1 MISEAHVDCTVFF
14 GNELQKFY
22 IGKIVV
28 CYVTCD
34 ATDVRRQ
41 EILLEENFKMLAQ
54 NANRAGHRSIE
65 IDVQIADEKVIHA
78 LNLYSR
84 LVAVKGM
91 NCDKNTGIG
100 GENAGIQPRN
110 TWIGIENAGIGD
122 YIYEYMAKKKFEI
135 DFENYVRNAP
145 PSKREKSS
153 AWSAAIGLQQV
164 DGLTPSKYLFET
176 ARRNIEGDITIDD
189 AQKLINSYYESKV
202 SRANDPD
209 DTEEADK
216 VASRIAKILSEKS
229 FNFSPSY
236 LIAIHDELFR
246 GIYKFAGRLRNYD
259 ITKKEWVLDG
269 DTVMYGAAFEL
280 RMALDYDFE
289 QEREFDYKGLNM
301 DQIVE
306 HLAYFVSRLWQI
318 HAFGEGNTRTTA
330 VFTIKYLRS
339 LGFKVDNKIFADNSW
354 YFRNALVRA
363 NYKNVPKGIFK
374 EPIFLEN
381 FFRNMLMGEHHEMKN
396 RYLHVNYNKKAGMHS
411 KKVEISS
418 ENTVPHSTN
427 VGMEQR
433 LENAKLN
440 APTKEKLLTIV
451 YGVGGEIFGASK
463 VMELVGCKS
472 TAATTLIKKLLSLEI
487 IEPVTGHGKGKYR
500 VKG

>member
-1 MISEAHVDCTVFF
+1 
-14 GNELQKFY
+14 
-22 IGKIVV
+22 
-28 CYVTCD
+28 
-34 ATDVRRQ
+34 
-41 EILLEENFKMLAQ
+41 
-54 NANRAGHRSIE
+54 
-65 IDVQIADEKVIHA
+65 
-78 LNLYSR
+78 
-84 LVAVKGM
+84 
-91 NCDKNTGIG
+91 
-100 GENAGIQPRN
+100 
-110 TWIGIENAGIGD
+110 
-122 YIYEYMAKKKFEI
+122 MAKKKFEI

-189 AQKLINSYYESKV
+189 AQELINSYYESKV
-202 SRANDPD
+202 SRANDSD

-216 VASRIAKILSEKS
+216 VASRIAKILSERAFS
-229 FNFSPSY
+229 FSPSY
-236 LIAIHDELFR
+236 LIAIHGKLFQ

-289 QEREFDYKGLNM
+289 QEREFNYKGLNM

-306 HLAYFVSRLWQI
+306 HLADFVSRLWQI

-363 NYKNVPKGIFK
+363 NYKNLPKGISR
-374 EPIFLEN
+374 EPVFLEN

-396 RYLHVNYNKKAGMHS
+396 RYLHVNYRGKTDARSSHDYITVENAEIRQAAG
-411 KKVEISS
+411 I
-418 ENTVPHSTN
+418 
-427 VGMEQR
+427 EQR
-433 LENAKLN
+433 LESAKLN
-440 APTKEKLLTIV
+440 APTKKKLFAIIQ
-451 YGVGGEIFGASK
+451 GVSGEVFGASR
-463 VMELVGCKS
+463 VMELTGCKP
-472 TAATTLIKKLLSLEI
+472 TAATSLIKKLLALEM

>member
-1 MISEAHVDCTVFF
+1 
-14 GNELQKFY
+14 
-22 IGKIVV
+22 
-28 CYVTCD
+28 
-34 ATDVRRQ
+34 
-41 EILLEENFKMLAQ
+41 
-54 NANRAGHRSIE
+54 
-65 IDVQIADEKVIHA
+65 
-78 LNLYSR
+78 
-84 LVAVKGM
+84 
-91 NCDKNTGIG
+91 
-100 GENAGIQPRN
+100 
-110 TWIGIENAGIGD
+110 
-122 YIYEYMAKKKFEI
+122 MAKKKFEI

-202 SRANDPD
+202 SRANDSD

-216 VASRIAKILSEKS
+216 VSSRIAKILSERAFS
-229 FNFSPSY
+229 FSPSY
-236 LIAIHDELFR
+236 LIAIHGKLFQ

-289 QEREFDYKGLNM
+289 QEREFNYKGLNM

-306 HLAYFVSRLWQI
+306 HLADFVSRLWQI

-339 LGFKVDNKIFADNSW
+339 LGFKVDNKIFADNSR

-363 NYKNVPKGIFK
+363 NYKNLPKGISR
-374 EPIFLEN
+374 EPVFLEN

-396 RYLHVNYNKKAGMHS
+396 RYLHVNYRGKVDALSRHDDIA
-411 KKVEISS
+411 VEIA
-418 ENTVPHSTN
+418 EIRQTA
-427 VGMEQR
+427 GIEQR
-433 LENAKLN
+433 LESAKLN
-440 APTKEKLLTIV
+440 TPTKKKLFAIIQ
-451 YGVGGEIFGASK
+451 GVCGEVFGASK
-463 VMELVGCKS
+463 VMELTGCKP
-472 TAATTLIKKLLSLEI
+472 TAATSLIKKLLFLEI
-487 IEPVTGHGKGKYR
+487 IEPIAGHGKGKYR

>member
-1 MISEAHVDCTVFF
+1 MRGFRH
-14 GNELQKFY
+14 
-22 IGKIVV
+22 KIRGFVLK
-28 CYVTCD
+28 
-34 ATDVRRQ
+34 RRGLD
-41 EILLEENFKMLAQ
+41 IIF
-54 NANRAGHRSIE
+54 
-65 IDVQIADEKVIHA
+65 ID
-78 LNLYSR
+78 
-84 LVAVKGM
+84 
-91 NCDKNTGIG
+91 
-100 GENAGIQPRN
+100 
-110 TWIGIENAGIGD
+110 
-122 YIYEYMAKKKFEI
+122 MAKKKFEI

-189 AQKLINSYYESKV
+189 AQELINSYYESKV
-202 SRANDPD
+202 SRAKDSD

-216 VASRIAKILSEKS
+216 VASRIAKILSERAFS
-229 FNFSPSY
+229 FSPSY
-236 LIAIHDELFR
+236 LIAIHGKLFQ

-289 QEREFDYKGLNM
+289 QEREFNYKGLNM

-306 HLAYFVSRLWQI
+306 HLADFVSRLWQI

-363 NYKNVPKGIFK
+363 NYKNLPKGISR
-374 EPIFLEN
+374 EPSFLEN

-396 RYLHVNYNKKAGMHS
+396 RYLHVNYRG
-411 KKVEISS
+411 KVDARSS
-418 ENTVPHSTN
+418 HDDITV
-427 VGMEQR
+427 
-433 LENAKLN
+433 ENAKLN
-440 APTKEKLLTIV
+440 TPTKKKLFAIIQ
-451 YGVGGEIFGASK
+451 GVSGKVFGASK
-463 VMELVGCKS
+463 VMELTGCKP
-472 TAATTLIKKLLSLEI
+472 TAATSLIKKLLSLEI
-487 IEPVTGHGKGKYR
+487 IEPVVGHGKGKYR

>member
-1 MISEAHVDCTVFF
+1 MRGFRP
-14 GNELQKFY
+14 
-22 IGKIVV
+22 KIRGLVLK
-28 CYVTCD
+28 
-34 ATDVRRQ
+34 RRGLD
-41 EILLEENFKMLAQ
+41 IIF
-54 NANRAGHRSIE
+54 
-65 IDVQIADEKVIHA
+65 ID
-78 LNLYSR
+78 
-84 LVAVKGM
+84 
-91 NCDKNTGIG
+91 
-100 GENAGIQPRN
+100 
-110 TWIGIENAGIGD
+110 
-122 YIYEYMAKKKFEI
+122 MAKKKFEI

-176 ARRNIEGDITIDD
+176 ARRNIEGDITIDE
-189 AQKLINSYYESKV
+189 AQERINSYYESKV
-202 SRANDPD
+202 SRAKDSD

-216 VASRIAKILSEKS
+216 VASRIAKILSERAFS
-229 FNFSPSY
+229 FSPSY
-236 LIAIHDELFR
+236 LIAIHGKLFQ

-289 QEREFDYKGLNM
+289 QEHEFNYKGLNM

-306 HLAYFVSRLWQI
+306 HLADFVSRLWQI

-363 NYKNVPKGIFK
+363 NYKNLPKGISR
-374 EPIFLEN
+374 EPSFLEN

-396 RYLHVNYNKKAGMHS
+396 RYLHVNYRG
-411 KKVEISS
+411 KVDARSS
-418 ENTVPHSTN
+418 HDDITV
-427 VGMEQR
+427 
-433 LENAKLN
+433 ENAKLN
-440 APTKEKLLTIV
+440 TPTKKKLFAIIQ
-451 YGVGGEIFGASK
+451 GVSGKVFGASK
-463 VMELVGCKS
+463 VMELTGCKP
-472 TAATTLIKKLLSLEI
+472 TAATSLIKKLLSLEI
-487 IEPVTGHGKGKYR
+487 IEPVVGHGKGKYR

>member
-1 MISEAHVDCTVFF
+1 
-14 GNELQKFY
+14 
-22 IGKIVV
+22 
-28 CYVTCD
+28 
-34 ATDVRRQ
+34 
-41 EILLEENFKMLAQ
+41 
-54 NANRAGHRSIE
+54 
-65 IDVQIADEKVIHA
+65 
-78 LNLYSR
+78 
-84 LVAVKGM
+84 
-91 NCDKNTGIG
+91 
-100 GENAGIQPRN
+100 
-110 TWIGIENAGIGD
+110 
-122 YIYEYMAKKKFEI
+122 MAKKKFEI

-216 VASRIAKILSEKS
+216 VASRIAKILSERAFS
-229 FNFSPSY
+229 FSPSY
-236 LIAIHDELFR
+236 LIAIHGKLFQ

-259 ITKKEWVLDG
+259 ITKKEWVLNG

-289 QEREFDYKGLNM
+289 QEREFNYKGLNM

-306 HLAYFVSRLWQI
+306 HLADFVSRLWQI

-363 NYKNVPKGIFK
+363 NYKNLPKGISR
-374 EPIFLEN
+374 EPVFLEN

-396 RYLHVNYNKKAGMHS
+396 RYLHVNYRGKVDALSRHDDIA
-411 KKVEISS
+411 VEIA
-418 ENTVPHSTN
+418 EIRQTA
-427 VGMEQR
+427 GIEQR
-433 LENAKLN
+433 LESAKLN
-440 APTKEKLLTIV
+440 TPTKKKLFAIIQ
-451 YGVGGEIFGASK
+451 GVCGEVFGASK
-463 VMELVGCKS
+463 VMELTGCKP
-472 TAATTLIKKLLSLEI
+472 TAATSLIKKLLFLEI
-487 IEPVTGHGKGKYR
+487 IEPIAGHGKGKYR

>member
-1 MISEAHVDCTVFF
+1 
-14 GNELQKFY
+14 
-22 IGKIVV
+22 
-28 CYVTCD
+28 
-34 ATDVRRQ
+34 
-41 EILLEENFKMLAQ
+41 
-54 NANRAGHRSIE
+54 
-65 IDVQIADEKVIHA
+65 
-78 LNLYSR
+78 
-84 LVAVKGM
+84 
-91 NCDKNTGIG
+91 
-100 GENAGIQPRN
+100 
-110 TWIGIENAGIGD
+110 
-122 YIYEYMAKKKFEI
+122 MAKKKFEF
-135 DFENYVRNAP
+135 DFENYVRNVP
-145 PSKREKSS
+145 PTKREKSS

-209 DTEEADK
+209 NTEEADK
-216 VASRIAKILSEKS
+216 VASRIAKILSERT

-236 LIAIHDELFR
+236 LIAIHGKLFQ
-246 GIYKFAGRLRNYD
+246 GIYKFAGRLRDYD

-306 HLAYFVSRLWQI
+306 HLADFVSRLWQI

-330 VFTIKYLRS
+330 VFMIKYLRS
-339 LGFKVDNKIFADNSW
+339 LGFKVDNKIFAENSW

-363 NYKNVPKGIFK
+363 NYRNLPEGIAR

-396 RYLHVNYNKKAGMHS
+396 RYLHVNYKGIQSAKTG
-411 KKVEISS
+411 I
-418 ENTVPHSTN
+418 
-427 VGMEQR
+427 EQQV
-433 LENAKLN
+433 ENAKIN
-440 APTKEKLLTIV
+440 ASTKAKILAIIR
-451 YGVGGEIFGASK
+451 GVGDEIFGASK
-463 VMELVGCKS
+463 VMELTDCKP
-472 TAATTLIKKLLSLEI
+472 TAATTIIKKLLSLEL

-500 VKG
+500 VKRNDR